1 MPTVTIKQL
10 HDRTGD
16 IVRRAG
22 KTPLQVTDRGRLI
35 AVLAGPAALP
45 SRRRNRKLLKDYAA
59 LLRRKP
65 AGDVQADLDAIRGD
79 R

>member
-22 KTPLQVTDRGRLI
+22 KAPLQVTDRGRLV
-35 AVLAGPAALP
+35 AVLAAPSALP
-45 SRRRNRKLLKDYAA
+45 SRRRSRKLLEDYAA
-59 LLRRKP
+59 LLGRIP